1 MKEML
6 VIKIIFFTE
15 NLIFPNVSLVQQYN
29 IDSNVYLVI
38 CNNKSPFQL
47 IIRCLVQNC
56 ELSILA
62 RNFTDDRTTGYKKYN
77 L

>member
-15 NLIFPNVSLVQQYN
+15 NLIFP
-29 IDSNVYLVI
+29 NVYLVI